1 MIVIT
6 TDAKPTS
13 FEEVF
18 NKGSKDVFSNKI
30 MEHSVKAW
38 NIECAQEGIQI
49 KHEGRHQIHLSESS
63 TKTVNRKLLC
73 DTQSPHTVTCIHGRN
88 SKQRRDM

>member
-18 NKGSKDVFSNKI
+18 NEGSKDVFSNKI

-49 KHEGRHQIHLSESS
+49 KHEGRH
-63 TKTVNRKLLC
+63 
-73 DTQSPHTVTCIHGRN
+73 
-88 SKQRRDM
+88 